1 MTRISGQPPSELRG
15 SRSCGRRV
23 RREEVSISCPSLL
36 SIDKAYYRLRLIHP
50 AISVSRPM
58 TDRSQIRVA
67 VSGITGFLGAQIA
80 ADLLA
85 RGYIVH
91 GTVRSSTR
99 SNVAHLTSL
108 DVPGILEVFEA
119 DLMEDGSYD
128 EAIMGCTYA
137 LHVAAPYILEAS
149 DPKRDLLEP
158 AIQGTLNF
166 LSACVKASVNKV
178 VLTSSIGA
186 IADRGEGDKVFDEAD
201 WNDESEEK
209 AIPFNYSKVAAE
221 RAAWSYA
228 TENKLNLV
236 VINPSLVLGP
246 SLVPRLNSSNAL
258 ILSMADRK
266 IPVILNLELPAVDVR
281 DVSEA
286 HIRAMEMDKANGRF
300 VTEFMRGLLML
311 SKRTNV
317 LYPVRRQ
324 LGRPIYISNEK
335 IKEELEMSFRD
346 MDTTLADSYNDMIE
360 WGHLHKS

>member
-1 MTRISGQPPSELRG
+1 
-15 SRSCGRRV
+15 
-23 RREEVSISCPSLL
+23 
-36 SIDKAYYRLRLIHP
+36 
-50 AISVSRPM
+50 M

-286 HIRAMEMDKANGRF
+286 HIRAMEMDKANGRYVCTAKNLHLEHIAEIARANGLRATTFCLTSRF